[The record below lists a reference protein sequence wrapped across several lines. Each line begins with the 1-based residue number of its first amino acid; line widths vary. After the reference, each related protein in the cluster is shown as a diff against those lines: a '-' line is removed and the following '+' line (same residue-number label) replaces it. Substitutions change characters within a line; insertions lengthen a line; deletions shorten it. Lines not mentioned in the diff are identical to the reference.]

1 MTRFQQLALGALA
14 YCAATGGVHAQALD
28 EVVVT
33 AQRRAESLRDVPISV
48 SAIAGTKIQD
58 SAIQRSEDLAA
69 YVPNFH
75 VMQDP
80 IGDKIN
86 IRGIQSGNQ
95 AGFEQSV
102 ATFVDDIYR
111 GRGTQARWSFLD
123 VERVEVLR
131 GPQPILFGKN
141 TVAGALN
148 IATARP
154 TDEGAAEVSVTYNP
168 EFDESEVQAF
178 VSGPMAESV
187 RGRLV
192 LLSRQMDEGW
202 VANAAY
208 PEDNPSSDEL
218 FARGSIEWD
227 ISERTSLYAKYEGG
241 DFDVVGQPWVIWEG
255 GPISPLLAAS
265 GVPEGP
271 GHDTAMGNNGFAPLG
286 LPGDDVI
293 DFGSVGRY
301 EGSTQEGLIQ
311 VDHTLQNDSTL
322 TAILGHSA
330 YDYDRFLDADFN
342 PLPVL
347 RFDDTEDF
355 EQTSFELRLTSNTDG
370 RVEYIAGL
378 YYQDNEMV
386 VDGLTQFNVVAIDA
400 LLGGTCAALP
410 GGPAAVVVGDP
421 VATAIGAAGLP
432 GATAAVANACAQT
445 ALTQALLPSGLNGAG
460 RYAFLDQ
467 STETLAGFGQLTYS
481 FTDEVHATFGLRY
494 TTEEKKASQSAY
506 ATDYVERSTTPL
518 ADQSPTNPQALAAFL
533 VGEFTF
539 HEFTPTDPGMT
550 RDEDSLTWAVSL
562 QWDVTENAMVYG
574 SASTGFKAGGYNSF
588 YMGLPQGLGA
598 DSEDVQFEDEEVLAF
613 EVGAKMLLADGRAE
627 LNVAAFH
634 MSYEDLQASIF
645 SGNTTFV
652 VQNAAE
658 ATSQGIELDG
668 RWQAT
673 DRLMLTGALSWL
685 DFSYDKFPNQG
696 CVAEQFLAFR
706 EAAFQEAVAAN
717 DFVTAGVSS
726 LVVNNQVCAAAGVND
741 LAGRPSAHSPEFT
754 ASLVFDYRA
763 PIGSRYEFATIF
775 DVNWSDDV
783 YRQDDL
789 DPLSLQKSFTK
800 ANLALMFGAAE
811 GQWDVGL
818 IGRNIFD
825 ETTTSYVNDMPLFD
839 GARQGRMDAPAS
851 WAVRAR
857 FRF

>member
-1 MTRFQQLALGALA
+1 MTVFVRTAVAAGVLLACGGA
-14 YCAATGGVHAQALD
+14 YAQALE

-33 AQRRAESLRDVPISV
+33 AQRRAESLQDVPISV
-48 SAIAGTKIQD
+48 SVVSGTRIQD
-58 SAIQRSEDLAA
+58 SAIQRSEDLSAF
-69 YVPNFH
+69 VPNFT

-123 VERVEVLR
+123 LERVEVLR

-148 IATARP
+148 ITSARP
-154 TDEGAAEVSVTYNP
+154 TDVAKAELSVAYNP
-168 EFDESEVQAF
+168 EFDEREIQAL
-178 VSGPMAESV
+178 VSGPLSESV
-187 RGRLV
+187 RGRV
-192 LLSRQMDEGW
+192 VVLSRQMDEGW
-202 VANAAY
+202 VTNASY
-208 PEDNPSSDEL
+208 PEDNPSSEEF
-218 FARGSIEWD
+218 FARASLDWD
-227 ISERTSLYAKYEGG
+227 IGERTSMYAKFESGK
-241 DFDVVGQPWVIWEG
+241 FDVVGQPWVIWEG
-255 GPISPLLAAS
+255 GPITPLLTAA

-271 GHDTAMGNNGFAPLG
+271 GFDTAMGNNGFAVLG

-301 EGSTQEGLIQ
+301 EGQTQEGLIRL
-311 VDHTLQNDSTL
+311 DHTLRNDATL

-342 PLPVL
+342 PLPVV

-355 EQTSFELRLTSNTDG
+355 EQNSLELRLTSNTGG
-370 RVEYIAGL
+370 RVDYIAGL
-378 YYQDNEMV
+378 YYQDNDMY
-386 VDGLTQFNVVAIDA
+386 VDGLSQFNVVAIDA

-410 GGPAAVVVGDP
+410 GGPGAVVVGDP
-421 VATAIGAAGLP
+421 VATAVGASALP

-467 STETLAGFGQLTYS
+467 TTETLAGFGQLTYNFS
-481 FTDEVHATFGLRY
+481 DTVRTTVGLRY
-494 TTEEKKASQSAY
+494 TTEDKKASQSAY
-506 ATDYVERSTTPL
+506 ATDYVERGTVPL

-539 HEFTPTDPGMT
+539 HEFAPSDPGMT
-550 RDEDSLTWAVSL
+550 RDEDSLTWAVNL
-562 QWDVTENAMVYG
+562 QWDVSENLMVYG

-598 DSEDVQFEDEEVLAF
+598 SSEDVQFEDEEVLAF
-613 EVGAKMLLADGRAE
+613 EVGAKMLFADGRAE
-627 LNVAAFH
+627 LNLAAFH

-658 ATSQGIELDG
+658 ATSRGIEFDG

-673 DRLMLTGALSWL
+673 DGLMLTGSVGWL
-685 DFSYDKFPNQG
+685 DFSYDEFPNQG

-706 EAAFQEAVAAN
+706 EEAFQQAVAAS
-717 DFVTAGVSS
+717 DFLAAGVSS
-726 LVVNNQVCAAAGVND
+726 LVINNQVCASAGVND

-754 ASLVFDYRA
+754 ASLAVDYRA

-775 DVNWSDDV
+775 DVSWSDDV

-789 DPLSLQKSFTK
+789 DPLSLQESFTK
-800 ANLALMFGAAE
+800 ANLAMMFGPTE
-811 GQWDVGL
+811 GQWDVGI
-818 IGRNIFD
+818 IGKNIFD
-825 ETTTSYVNDMPLFD
+825 EVTTSYVNDMPLFD
-839 GARQGRMDAPAS
+839 GARQGRMDPPAS